1 MIGEAGPVDTSRLT
15 AQYELLRSQVVGA
28 QQEVPRQDTVDRPRA
43 VGLALM
49 LREGMPGW
57 LRAIAAVVRESQSAR
72 ASETVEVAPLQPLAG
87 HTCAP
92 AWLSGVPPQDLTAL
106 LTSLVLSTRS
116 VEQASSSKG
125 DRSWH

>member
-1 MIGEAGPVDTSRLT
+1 MIGEASPVDTSRLT

-72 ASETVEVAPLQPLAG
+72 ASETVEVAPLQPPERVNHFETPG
-87 HTCAP
+87 
-92 AWLSGVPPQDLTAL
+92 
-106 LTSLVLSTRS
+106 
-116 VEQASSSKG
+116 
-125 DRSWH
+125 